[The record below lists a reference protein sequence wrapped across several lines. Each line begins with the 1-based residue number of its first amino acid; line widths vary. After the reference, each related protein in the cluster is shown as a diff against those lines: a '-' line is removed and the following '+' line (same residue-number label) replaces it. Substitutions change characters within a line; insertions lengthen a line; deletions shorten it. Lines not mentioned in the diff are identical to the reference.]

1 MTVCDM
7 LDKLYENHDTFKEYG
22 LDQYMSSV
30 ALSVHR
36 KYRGRGIGDQF
47 LISR

>member
-1 MTVCDM
+1 MCDVVEM
-7 LDKLYENHDTFKEYG
+7 LYENYDTFKEYK
-22 LDQYMSSV
+22 LDEYMSSI